1 MTYSDTKKTPDYANG
16 EGMGDDAKKKRNFW
30 KPVKYILY
38 FVCGVMAA
46 RLLVRALSQY
56 LIAFEKWGLFENSE
70 TACRA
75 ISGVWIVGGFLQE
88 LCFNLASTA
97 AAILPYAALVGLTI
111 MQSIATLLVF
121 CPGAIEGMVLQLR
134 ANMAKFSHLGAET
147 TDTEEIGRLVKR
159 HKKAQENNLK
169 TLLAFSI
176 LAFIAEAFIIWVAR
190 DGQAEILDVLVD
202 SLAFDAL
209 FAFVLILNNL
219 FKAESHKNAKRYQGS

>member
-1 MTYSDTKKTPDYANG
+1 MTYSDKKTPDYVNG
-16 EGMGDDAKKKRNFW
+16 EGMADDSKKKRNFW
-30 KPVKYILY
+30 KPVKYIMY
-38 FVCGVMAA
+38 FVCGVMGA
-46 RLLVRALSQY
+46 RLLVRSLSNY
-56 LIAFEKWGLFENSE
+56 LITFGKWGLFDNSE

-75 ISGVWIVGGFLQE
+75 ISGVWVVGGFLQT

-97 AAILPYAALVGLTI
+97 ASLLPYAALIGLTI
-111 MQSIATLLVF
+111 LQSIATLLVF

-134 ANMAKFSHLGAET
+134 ANMAKFSRLGAET
-147 TDTEEIGRLVKR
+147 TDTGEIARLVKQ

-190 DGQAEILDVLVD
+190 DGQAELFDVLVD

-209 FAFVLILNNL
+209 FAFVLILSNL
-219 FKAESHKNAKRYQGS
+219 FKAESHKNAKRYQGN